1 MTLDFPCSFLLVCA
15 MNPCPCGYLGDSG
28 HRCRCGAMAVQK
40 YRSRI
45 SGPLLDRIDL
55 QIDVPVAPFEQL
67 TDARRGEPS
76 AAVRERVEAARGR
89 QTARYRGSATRHN
102 GMMTPRQIEE
112 YATPGPEALAL
123 LKQAM
128 ERLRLSARAYTRI
141 LKVARTIADL
151 VGAEAIET
159 PHVAEAIQ
167 YRKLDRGA
175 G

>member
-1 MTLDFPCSFLLVCA
+1 M
-15 MNPCPCGYLGDSG
+15 
-28 HRCRCGAMAVQK
+28 QK

-76 AAVRERVEAARGR
+76 AAVRERVEAARKR
-89 QTARYRGSATRHN
+89 QTARYSGSATRHN
-102 GMMTPRQIEE
+102 GMMTPKQIEE

-141 LKVARTIADL
+141 LKVSRTIADL
-151 VGAEAIET
+151 AAAESIET